1 MNKIMRLSGF
11 QLACSGS
18 AHKASALPLGPRRL
32 RPQEE
37 EEEEGFLKL
46 TFEQSFFF
54 FRGTKRGR

>member
-1 MNKIMRLSGF
+1 MNKINVKLNKSHNYKTKKMNKIMRLSGF

-37 EEEEGFLKL
+37 EE
-46 TFEQSFFF
+46 
-54 FRGTKRGR
+54 

>member
-18 AHKASALPLGPRRL
+18 AHKASALGPRRL
-32 RPQEE
+32 RPQE